1 MGPPDLS
8 GSAWFDM
15 ELITSAFAQVHES
28 AEDEFQ
34 RICFY
39 ISVHKIN
46 WIFYLFVHKE
56 QNYYFSFPK
65 TFFQNIFGDFCFV
78 LVFFF

>member
-56 QNYYFSFPK
+56 QNLL
-65 TFFQNIFGDFCFV
+65 FFIFEDIFFKIFLVISV
-78 LVFFF
+78 LF